1 VPATVVV
8 VVAVVGAALELLDA
22 AGALA
27 AALLAVTELLA
38 EFELE
43 PHAATPAASERA
55 ASTAAIRRG

>member
-1 VPATVVV
+1 VPATVCV

-43 PHAATPAASERA
+43 PHAAAPAASERA